1 MTICLSSTAQGD
13 QILSCVR
20 VCVCVCVC
28 VNFKREPTNIVKKNN
43 SWEKQISNAKKFLR
57 KIFQNSRFFPLET
70 GLHVP
75 TGPSTEQRGLF
86 GECYPPLSV
95 TLFSCL
101 YKRKQKMIL
110 FSET

>member
-20 VCVCVCVC
+20 VCVC

-57 KIFQNSRFFPLET
+57 KIFQN
-70 GLHVP
+70 
-75 TGPSTEQRGLF
+75 
-86 GECYPPLSV
+86 
-95 TLFSCL
+95 
-101 YKRKQKMIL
+101 
-110 FSET
+110 